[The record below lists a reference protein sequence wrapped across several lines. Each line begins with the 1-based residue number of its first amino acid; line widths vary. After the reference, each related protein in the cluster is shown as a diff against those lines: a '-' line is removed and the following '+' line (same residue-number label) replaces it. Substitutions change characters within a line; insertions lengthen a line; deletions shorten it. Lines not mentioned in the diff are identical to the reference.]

1 MKTNAHQ
8 LADHAHYFVPNP
20 SIYPVILSFGMFL
33 LALGF
38 IELINGFH
46 LGKWVMLGGT
56 GVIFYVLFNWFGQV
70 ISESQSGSYRDWEDR
85 SLRANHF
92 GA

>member
-56 GVIFYVLFNWFGQV
+56 GVIFYVLFNCSLPPSSV
-70 ISESQSGSYRDWEDR
+70 RCSTCESFRCLNS
-85 SLRANHF
+85 A
-92 GA
+92 A